1 MLAGRKANEMVDFMA
16 QSSCILVK
24 TFVQEGGVVFTGSA
38 PVRGNQ
44 VGISECLITQLGLV
58 SICMML
64 RRINPMGLFLT
75 STSHDKPRRY
85 IQYVG

>member
-1 MLAGRKANEMVDFMA
+1 MM
-16 QSSCILVK
+16 
-24 TFVQEGGVVFTGSA
+24 VFTGLT

-44 VGISECLITQLGLV
+44 AGIKTCLITQLGLV

-75 STSHDKPRRY
+75 STSHGRPTADQTPATSAYSY
-85 IQYVG
+85 IQTWQYSPARV